1 MHAGSGSVL
10 YARDGLGPPLRGDPL
25 IVTLKQ
31 EKAALLAAT
40 DNDRGDKAN
49 LLATSKKALGQAA
62 QLASD
67 AAEARKR
74 SSEAAFQMIAARSA
88 TYLSQRL
95 ETLLPS
101 AVVSAELA
109 AVKGEMSLAKVADKA
124 SVSLTA
130 VEEVFNVVVAAAA
143 FPAREVDAAAD
154 LHRWHLGAM
163 GMLFRSVSSSPPLTS
178 SANIGGGGDE

>member
-1 MHAGSGSVL
+1 MMLGSHMHAGSGSVL

-74 SSEAAFQMIAARSA
+74 SSEAAFQMIAARA
-88 TYLSQRL
+88 
-95 ETLLPS
+95 LPS
-101 AVVSAELA
+101 LSFSYYLGRH
-109 AVKGEMSLAKVADKA
+109 GECVAR
-124 SVSLTA
+124 L
-130 VEEVFNVVVAAAA
+130 VFKFSN
-143 FPAREVDAAAD
+143 
-154 LHRWHLGAM
+154 
-163 GMLFRSVSSSPPLTS
+163 RSKL
-178 SANIGGGGDE
+178 DE